1 MVAMQ
6 GHEHDTDVAPAPP
19 RRGRRVLVLAN
30 EAAPSERLVA
40 SIRGHLSER
49 AGARVLVVAPAP
61 NGRLRHRRPDTD
73 AARTAA
79 VRRLQACIE
88 ALAAAGV
95 EAEGMIGDADP
106 LQAVEDA
113 VRIFPADLVI
123 VASLGDERSNRR
135 ARTVVDRATR
145 KFSLPTTHL
154 AA

>member
-1 MVAMQ
+1 MQ
-6 GHEHDTDVAPAPP
+6 GHERDTDLAPAPP

-61 NGRLRHRRPDTD
+61 NSRMHRRADTE

-123 VASLGDERSNRR
+123 VASLRDERSNRL
-135 ARTVVDRATR
+135 AHTVVDRATR
-145 KFSLPTTHL
+145 TFSLPTTHL